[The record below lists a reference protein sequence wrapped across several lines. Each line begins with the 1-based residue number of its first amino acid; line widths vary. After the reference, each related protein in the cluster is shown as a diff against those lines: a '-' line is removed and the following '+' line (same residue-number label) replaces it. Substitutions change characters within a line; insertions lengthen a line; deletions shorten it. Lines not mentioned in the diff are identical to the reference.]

1 MSKLSGKIFRM
12 LNKQAMELMRSVYS
26 EPKPKAK
33 KVLEKKIKGSYGCI
47 DFHSIK
53 KPPIGCVTRIPT
65 ELRG

>member
-33 KVLEKKIKGSYGCI
+33 KVLETRIKGGCGCA
-47 DFHSIK
+47 DFHITK
-53 KPPIGCVTRIPT
+53 KTPIGCVTRIPT

>member
-26 EPKPKAK
+26 KPEPKAE
-33 KVLEKKIKGSYGCI
+33 KVLETKIKGGCGCT
-47 DFHSIK
+47 DLYTIK